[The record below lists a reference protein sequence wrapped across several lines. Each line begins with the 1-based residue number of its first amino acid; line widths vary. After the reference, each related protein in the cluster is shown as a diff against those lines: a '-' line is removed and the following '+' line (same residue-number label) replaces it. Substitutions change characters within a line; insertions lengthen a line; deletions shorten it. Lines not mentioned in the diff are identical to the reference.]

1 MRYIKKRVG
10 SEAAELLKTWIKRR
24 KAAGQNL
31 LYVDFDK
38 KKELNDN
45 LRSEQK
51 GICCYCQQ
59 KITHYQGD
67 NNGGSHNEHLIPENG
82 EYGRQDLQVVHHNL
96 YASCNY
102 SKGKCKGDQHCG
114 EAKHDKLIAAF
125 IKRIDCDKY
134 FKYNVIGEI
143 LPSGPY
149 NSHQE
154 YEEHYGDLTNDQRDA
169 YDTIQTLNLNHES
182 IKQLR
187 KGDQKELFKI
197 LGGKTR
203 EQVRTYIQTINTK
216 DQYPRFIDMLLYYMK
231 QKQ

>member
-1 MRYIKKRVG
+1 MRYIKKRAL
-10 SEAAELLKTWIKRR
+10 SESAELLNDWIRR
-24 KAAGQNL
+24 RNAAGQNL
-31 LYVDFDK
+31 LYVHFDK

-59 KITHYQGD
+59 KIAHYQGD
-67 NNGGSHNEHLIPENG
+67 NYGGSHNEHLIPENG
-82 EYGRQDLQVVHHNL
+82 EYGREDLQVDYNNL

-102 SKGKCKGDQHCG
+102 SKGKSKDDQHCG
-114 EAKHDKLIAAF
+114 EAKHDNLITAF
-125 IKRIDCDKY
+125 IQRVDCDKH

-149 NSHQE
+149 KTYDE
-154 YEEHYGDLTNDQRDA
+154 YKERYDDLTGDQRDA

-182 IKQLR
+182 IKHLR

-203 EQVRTYIQTINTK
+203 EQVKTYILTINTK

-231 QKQ
+231 QKE